1 MTDRRLQSL
10 VHGVALAAILGWI
23 LYVGQQVLVPIV
35 FSVLVAYVIGGL
47 ARAIKR
53 LPLIGPRMPVQLRY
67 LLSILSFG
75 LVVGGGVSLV
85 ASNAGNVI
93 GLVPQYQDRLLNR
106 IQQAAA
112 YLGLETTPSWTT
124 VREDFLGRIRVEEF
138 IGSTV
143 VSVTGFAVTLLL
155 VFLYVTFLLIEQR
168 DFSSKF
174 DEISGNPE
182 RVARVRQVISSIN
195 ARIGQYL
202 AIKTLINVV
211 LGLVS
216 WMVLAAFDVEFA
228 AFWAVLIA
236 VLNYIPY
243 IGSFLGVLFPVGW
256 AFVQSGDTTNVLT
269 LLLLLSLAQF
279 VIGSVLDPYLM
290 GSSLNLSPF
299 VILASL
305 ASWGSLWGIAGAF
318 LAVPITAMLV
328 IVLSE
333 FDGTRPIAI
342 LMSRDARLR
351 RRRSTIRRAGD
362 SAPEDQAR

>member
-1 MTDRRLQSL
+1 
-10 VHGVALAAILGWI
+10 
-23 LYVGQQVLVPIV
+23 
-35 FSVLVAYVIGGL
+35 
-47 ARAIKR
+47 
-53 LPLIGPRMPVQLRY
+53 
-67 LLSILSFG
+67 
-75 LVVGGGVSLV
+75 
-85 ASNAGNVI
+85 
-93 GLVPQYQDRLLNR
+93 
-106 IQQAAA
+106 
-112 YLGLETTPSWTT
+112 
-124 VREDFLGRIRVEEF
+124 VRKDFLGRIRVEEF